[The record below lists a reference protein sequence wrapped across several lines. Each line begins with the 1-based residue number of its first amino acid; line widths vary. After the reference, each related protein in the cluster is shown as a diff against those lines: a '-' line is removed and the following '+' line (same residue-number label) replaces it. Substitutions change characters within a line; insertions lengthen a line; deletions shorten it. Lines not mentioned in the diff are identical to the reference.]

1 MKKKYSDP
9 LMFPSLLLTIPIDDN
24 ISGQLGPD
32 DAVTETE
39 SAKLSVNASS
49 ISVAY
54 GSASEA
60 VVGSNDDVQIVEP
73 TPTPEA
79 PITEE
84 GIQSVLDQLL
94 GEENE
99 IVPSDESS
107 IAD

>member
-9 LMFPSLLLTIPIDDN
+9 LMFPSLLLTIPIGDN

-32 DAVTETE
+32 ESVTETE
-39 SAKLSVNASS
+39 SGKLSVNASS
-49 ISVAY
+49 LSPAY
-54 GSASEA
+54 GSASET
-60 VVGSNDDVQIVEP
+60 VVGGNDDVQIVEP

-79 PITEE
+79 PISEE
-84 GIQSVLDQLL
+84 DIQSVLDQIL

-99 IVPSDESS
+99 IVSSDESS